1 MVKRQMFVILRLT
14 FIALIQHQ
22 QIDEGH
28 GGVKFPGFVLTT
40 DASELQTGPVMV
52 VPIVST

>member
-1 MVKRQMFVILRLT
+1 MFVILPLT